1 MKTQNEAILALI
13 AMRAAH
19 IDVEV
24 FGNLA
29 QTYYGEDWPQARV
42 AFAASA
48 TRRKADALT
57 HFENLKAYLESL
69 G

>member
-13 AMRAAH
+13 AMREAH
-19 IDVEV
+19 LDAEMYDSI
-24 FGNLA
+24 
-29 QTYYGEDWPQARV
+29 ARRRRAHDLGRV
-42 AFAASA
+42 MARHSA

>member
-1 MKTQNEAILALI
+1 MKTQNEAILELI

-19 IDVEV
+19 LDAEM

-29 QTYYGEDWPQARV
+29 KTYYGEDWPQARV
-42 AFAASA
+42 ALAASA
-48 TRRKADALT
+48 ALRKNDAKT

>member
-19 IDVEV
+19 IDAEMYD
-24 FGNLA
+24 NLA
-29 QTYYGEDWPQARV
+29 RRDYGGQEVDR
-42 AFAASA
+42 AAYIDSA
-48 TRRKADALT
+48 TRRRADALT

>member
-1 MKTQNEAILALI
+1 MKTQNEAIIALI

-19 IDVEV
+19 LDAEMYD
-24 FGNLA
+24 NLA
-29 QTYYGEDWPQARV
+29 RRDYGQEVDRTAYLD
-42 AFAASA
+42 SA

-57 HFENLKAYLESL
+57 HFKNLKAYLESL

>member
-19 IDVEV
+19 LDAEMYDSI
-24 FGNLA
+24 
-29 QTYYGEDWPQARV
+29 ARRRRALDLGRV
-42 AFAASA
+42 MARDSA
-48 TRRKADALT
+48 TRRRADALT

>member
-19 IDVEV
+19 LDAEMYD
-24 FGNLA
+24 NLA
-29 QTYYGEDWPQARV
+29 RRDYGRDVDRGAYLD
-42 AFAASA
+42 SA
-48 TRRKADALT
+48 TRRKTEALT

-69 G
+69 E

>member
-19 IDVEV
+19 LDAEMYDSMARRDYGQEIDRTAY
-24 FGNLA
+24 L
-29 QTYYGEDWPQARV
+29 DI
-42 AFAASA
+42 A
-48 TRRKADALT
+48 TRRKAEALT

>member
-19 IDVEV
+19 LDAEMYDDLARRNYGMDVDRRLYID
-24 FGNLA
+24 
-29 QTYYGEDWPQARV
+29 
-42 AFAASA
+42 SA
-48 TRRKADALT
+48 TRRKADALA
-57 HFENLKAYLESL
+57 HFENLKSYLESL

>member
-13 AMRAAH
+13 AMRDAH
-19 IDVEV
+19 LDAEMYDVLARRDYGREV
-24 FGNLA
+24 DRGAYL
-29 QTYYGEDWPQARV
+29 D
-42 AFAASA
+42 SA
-48 TRRKADALT
+48 TRRRVDALT

>member
-1 MKTQNEAILALI
+1 MKTQNEAILTLV

-19 IDVEV
+19 LDAAMYDS
-24 FGNLA
+24 LA
-29 QTYYGEDWPQARV
+29 RKYYGQEVDRTAYLDRV
-42 AFAASA
+42 

>member
-1 MKTQNEAILALI
+1 MKTQNEAIRALI

-19 IDVEV
+19 LDAEMYDSLARRDYGQEV
-24 FGNLA
+24 DRTAYL
-29 QTYYGEDWPQARV
+29 D
-42 AFAASA
+42 SA

>member
-19 IDVEV
+19 LDAEMYSS
-24 FGNLA
+24 LA
-29 QTYYGEDWPQARV
+29 RRDYGDSQRADRL
-42 AFAASA
+42 SY
-48 TRRKADALT
+48 RRRHADALT

>member
-19 IDVEV
+19 IDAEMYA
-24 FGNLA
+24 NLA
-29 QTYYGEDWPQARV
+29 RRGYGGQEVDRA
-42 AFAASA
+42 A
-48 TRRKADALT
+48 TRRRADALT